1 VTCATGLPAILL
13 WTAVIAAL
21 GTADS
26 VLAAPVY
33 KGPKSD
39 HFDGDTFPKHQ
50 HIGGASI
57 WKWMLTRKP
66 GPWKAHKNEKP
77 GLPPPQRVTGDRL
90 LVTFIGHST
99 VLIQTDG
106 INILTDPI
114 WSDRASPVSFAGPRR
129 VRPPAI
135 RFEDLPPID
144 VVLLS
149 HNHYDHL
156 DLPTLRRIQEKYK
169 PLIVTTLGVGL
180 LLKKKGIGPFV
191 ELDWWQGADL
201 PNGRRVT
208 AVPVKHFSGRSLGDR
223 CRTLW
228 TGFVV
233 DGSGGKVLFAGD
245 TAYGPFFREI
255 QERLGAPRLAL
266 LPIGAYRPPEI
277 MATVHMNPP
286 EAILAFKDLGARSG
300 MASHFGTFPVADD
313 GEEEGVNW
321 LRQELACEEGL
332 AARFLVPVFGEG
344 RSVP

>member
-1 VTCATGLPAILL
+1 MPFAGKLAVVLLAWFVVAIL
-13 WTAVIAAL
+13 AEKIA
-21 GTADS
+21 
-26 VLAAPVY
+26 LAAPGY
-33 KGPKSD
+33 KGPKTD
-39 HFDGDTFPKHQ
+39 HFDGDSFPKHQ

-57 WKWMLTRKP
+57 FKWFLTRKP
-66 GPWKAHKNEKP
+66 GPWKVHKNEKP
-77 GLPPPQRVTGDRL
+77 GPPPPRRVTGDRL
-90 LVTFIGHST
+90 VATFIGHST
-99 VLIQTDG
+99 VLIQMDG

-156 DLPTLRRIQEKYK
+156 DLPTLRRLAERDK

-201 PNGRRVT
+201 PNGKRVI

-223 CRTLW
+223 SQTLW
-228 TGFVV
+228 AGFVV
-233 DGSGGKVLFAGD
+233 EGSGGKVLFAGD

-255 QERLGAPRLAL
+255 RERMGAPRLAI

-277 MATVHMNPP
+277 MAPVHMNPP
-286 EAILAFKDLGARSG
+286 EAILAFKDLGAREG
-300 MASHFGTFPVADD
+300 MAIHFGTFPVADD

-332 AARFLVPVFGEG
+332 ADKFRIPGFGEG